1 MSQGELR
8 GLIGELCNS
17 RKEDENIM
25 ITMKVSVM
33 VLKVLGNIY

>member
-8 GLIGELCNS
+8 RLNGELCNS

-25 ITMKVSVM
+25 ITMKVSVR

>member
-1 MSQGELR
+1 MSQGVLR
-8 GLIGELCNS
+8 KLSGGLSNS

-25 ITMKVSVM
+25 ITMNVSVM